1 MYLTGTEGINTINPL
16 NAAIISVIKN
26 NISKLLILNIIIPP
40 LLNCNLYITIAYNII
55 KHLQ

>member
-1 MYLTGTEGINTINPL
+1 MYLTGTEGLKQSTHLTRHNKRY
-16 NAAIISVIKN
+16 KN